1 MIRIKSVNRQLSTV
15 NHSLLLSFF
24 ITLCSTAFGQHDANP
39 SAAMFPQSRSVQTGK
54 DGYRAVGDVKWKFKT
69 GGRIFSSPAVT
80 GGLAL
85 IGSDDGYLY
94 ALDAHSGALKWKFK
108 TGGALSSSPAVNGTA
123 VYFGSYDGYYYA
135 ADIRNGKLIWKFRT
149 GGEKHIG
156 GKGYFGMK
164 PSDMEMEDPWDC
176 FLSSPQF
183 HQRGN
188 EQTLY
193 FGSSDSNL
201 YALDARTGILK
212 WKFKTNGIIHSSPA
226 YYLGNL
232 YFGSWDTWFYAVD
245 AETGKEKWKFK
256 TGDEGIMRG
265 IQSSAAVDSG
275 VVYFGSRD
283 ANLYALN
290 AESGKLIWTYPAEN
304 AWIVGSPVIHGDDV
318 FVGTSD
324 SYLLLAINKK
334 TGKEAFRFKTNGYVF
349 GTPALTGNTA
359 CVGDFTG
366 KMYSIDLVSKGSRWN
381 SFATESRKLH
391 AAASLKNDTLDFS
404 YAAKGADL
412 YQYAANV
419 KVMNEFYTLGSIVS
433 SPVISDGLL
442 YFGSADGYFYA
453 LESK

>member
-1 MIRIKSVNRQLSTV
+1 MIHIKPVNRQLSTV
-15 NHSLLLSFF
+15 NHSLLLSLL
-24 ITLCSTAFGQHDANP
+24 ITLCSAAFGQRDANLSP
-39 SAAMFPQSRSVQTGK
+39 VMFPQSRAVQTGNN
-54 DGYRAVGDVKWKFKT
+54 GYSAVGDVKWKFKT

-85 IGSDDGYLY
+85 IGSNNGYLY
-94 ALDAHSGALKWKFK
+94 ALDMHSGALRWKFR
-108 TGGALSSSPAVNGTA
+108 TGGAVQSSPAVQGFI

-135 ADIRNGKLIWKFRT
+135 ADVRNGKLIWKFKT
-149 GGEKHIG
+149 GGEKHVG

-164 PSDMEMEDPWDC
+164 PADMEMDDPWDC
-176 FLSSPQF
+176 FLSSPQI
-183 HQRGN
+183 HQAGN

-193 FGSSDSNL
+193 FGSSDNNL

-212 WKFKTNGIIHSSPA
+212 WKFKTNGIIHTSPA
-226 YYLGNL
+226 YYDGSL

-245 AETGKEKWKFK
+245 AATGKEKWKFK
-256 TGDEGIMRG
+256 TGDEGIMTG
-265 IQSSAAVDSG
+265 IQSSATVDEG
-275 VVYFGSRD
+275 IVYFGARD

-290 AESGKLIWTYPAEN
+290 AESGSLIWKYPAEN
-304 AWIVGSPVIHGDDV
+304 AWIVSSPVIHGDDV

-349 GTPALTGNTA
+349 GSPALSGNTA
-359 CVGDFTG
+359 YAGDFTG
-366 KMYSIDLVSKGSRWN
+366 KMYSIDLDSKGRRWN
-381 SFATESRKLH
+381 AFATESRRLH
-391 AAASLKNDTLDFS
+391 AAAVLKNDTLDFS

-419 KVMNEFYTLGSIVS
+419 RVMNDFYTLGSIVS

-453 LESK
+453 LELK